1 MTSYE
6 ILDLVISIIGL
17 VLSAVIVGITIGK
30 KNNRHQFYPT
40 FTSSDF
46 TNINLGANTVYR
58 QVTSYLYINLQFS

>member
-30 KNNRHQFYPT
+30 RIIA
-40 FTSSDF
+40 TSSYF
-46 TNINLGANTVYR
+46 QFLLVAI
-58 QVTSYLYINLQFS
+58 LQK